1 MVALKKHLKNKDQ
14 LQAQVEQELQ
24 KVKDV
29 AKRDPTL
36 RIFVKWI
43 GIFVLLEVIKVILI
57 LLFLDFLI

>member
-1 MVALKKHLKNKDQ
+1 MAALKKHLKIKDQ
-14 LQAQVEQELQ
+14 LEAQVEQELQ

-36 RIFVKWI
+36 RIFVKRI

-57 LLFLDFLI
+57 LLILVF

>member
-1 MVALKKHLKNKDQ
+1 LE
-14 LQAQVEQELQ
+14 AQVEQELQ

-36 RIFVKWI
+36 RIFVKRI

-57 LLFLDFLI
+57 LLILVFLI